1 MRALQGYLRALVTPH
16 LAVRG
21 VRVALFVGTLL
32 FVINHGAAVRSG
44 TMTQARWIS
53 AGLTYLVPYAVSIH
67 GQFMGQ
73 GGRLGARRQSKN
85 RHV

>member
-1 MRALQGYLRALVTPH
+1 MEAVNGYLRALVTPH
-16 LAVRG
+16 LASRA
-21 VRVALFVGTLL
+21 VRVAFVIGTLL
-32 FVINHGAAVRSG
+32 FAINHGAAVRSR

-73 GGRLGARRQSKN
+73 GGSKGLEQ
-85 RHV
+85 

>member
-1 MRALQGYLRALVTPH
+1 MQAIKGYFVALVTPR
-16 LAVRG
+16 LAVRA
-21 VRVALFVGTLL
+21 VRVALVIGTLL

-67 GQFMGQ
+67 GQYLGQ
-73 GGRLGARRQSKN
+73 GGSRGLGK
-85 RHV
+85 

>member
-1 MRALQGYLRALVTPH
+1 MEAVNGYLRALVTPH
-16 LAVRG
+16 LASRA
-21 VRVALFVGTLL
+21 VRVAFVIGTLL
-32 FVINHGAAVRSG
+32 FAINHGAAVRSG

-73 GGRLGARRQSKN
+73 GSRLGSGKQSKT
-85 RHV
+85 RRV

>member
-1 MRALQGYLRALVTPH
+1 MQTIKRYFVALATPH
-16 LAVRG
+16 LAVRAL
-21 VRVALFVGTLL
+21 RVALVVGTLL

-67 GQFMGQ
+67 GQYMGR
-73 GGRLGARRQSKN
+73 GGSLGAGKEGKN
-85 RHV
+85 LH